1 MKHFFK
7 PIILTLSILIII
19 LSFSCS
25 RNQTISTIREEK
37 LFTVNYGKYE
47 NELHLFNLSNLG
59 QINTKLYMKDGF
71 FFIDS
76 FETDK
81 LQSIIQAALAKENIS
96 TRTSVLNYDWR
107 FATEFLSVKED

>member
-1 MKHFFK
+1 MKHFIK
-7 PIILTLSILIII
+7 SIILTLSILMML

-25 RNQTISTIREEK
+25 KNQTLATIREEK

-71 FFIDS
+71 FFISD
-76 FETDK
+76 DN
-81 LQSIIQAALAKENIS
+81 AK
-96 TRTSVLNYDWR
+96 
-107 FATEFLSVKED
+107 